1 MVTGRTTAAASI
13 SERRR
18 HAKIGLGGTIRSLLS
33 ATGIIGL
40 LFLLAVAPVRAAA
53 AEVYVQQDAT
63 PLVSRPG
70 IGGKILTW
78 VDTGFP
84 LVVIGIE
91 GEWLKVSSP
100 QLKLSADLWVPLAR
114 VGRTIPGQLDIA
126 FRPEAP
132 LPEAFSSGFRLRAE
146 GTPDTRFRA
155 RCLVDHG
162 SSDDVVDFVDHVPA
176 DVGLDGHAVDC
187 EVRQLSP
194 TGRMHVALLRGD
206 GVLIAGAPPIGIHQ
220 SARLRSGGRSGQ
232 AAGLHAPAGLAFH
245 HTPVVVRQPLPSGF
259 VPPLGN
265 PVPALGNPVPF
276 LGNPVPPLGNPVPAL
291 GNPVPPFVGARAPLR

>member
-18 HAKIGLGGTIRSLLS
+18 YAKIGLGGMIISVLS

-40 LFLLAVAPVRAAA
+40 LLLLTVAAARAASA

-63 PLVSRPG
+63 PLVSKPG

-100 QLKLSADLWVPLAR
+100 KLKLSADLWVPLAR
-114 VGRTIPGQLDIA
+114 VGRTVPGQIDIA
-126 FRPEAP
+126 FHPDAP
-132 LPEAFSSGFRLRAE
+132 PPPTFGYGFRLHAE

-155 RCLVDHG
+155 RCLIDDG
-162 SSDDVVDFVDHVPA
+162 GTDDVVDFVDHVPA
-176 DVGLDGHAVDC
+176 DVGLGGDAVDC
-187 EVRQLSP
+187 EVRQISP
-194 TGRMHVALLRGD
+194 TGRMHVALLRRD
-206 GVLIAGAPPIGIHQ
+206 GVLIAGTPPIGLHET
-220 SARLRSGGRSGQ
+220 ARLRSGGRWGQ
-232 AAGLHAPAGLAFH
+232 AAGLHAPAGAFG
-245 HTPVVVRQPLPSGF
+245 HTQVVLRRPPSNAF

-276 LGNPVPPLGNPVPAL
+276 LGNPVPSLGNPVPAL
-291 GNPVPPFVGARAPLR
+291 GNPVPPFVGAPAPLR

>member
-1 MVTGRTTAAASI
+1 M
-13 SERRR
+13 
-18 HAKIGLGGTIRSLLS
+18 RSLLS
-33 ATGIIGL
+33 ATGTICL
-40 LFLLAVAPVRAAA
+40 LFLLTIAGVCPASA

-63 PLVSRPG
+63 PLVSKPG

-100 QLKLSADLWVPLAR
+100 KLKLSADLWVPLAR
-114 VGRTIPGQLDIA
+114 VGRTVPGQFDIA

-132 LPEAFSSGFRLRAE
+132 PSGTFASGFRLRAE

-155 RCLVDHG
+155 RCVIADSG
-162 SSDDVVDFVDHVPA
+162 SDDVVDFVDHVPA
-176 DVGLDGHAVDC
+176 DVGLGGDAVDC

-194 TGRMHVALLRGD
+194 TGRMHVALLRRD
-206 GVLIAGAPPIGIHQ
+206 GVLVAGTPPIGVHE
-220 SARLRSGGRSGQ
+220 SVRLRSGGRWGQ
-232 AAGLHAPAGLAFH
+232 AGGLHAPASAFG
-245 HTPVVVRQPLPSGF
+245 HTPVALRRPLSNEF

-291 GNPVPPFVGARAPLR
+291 RNPVPPFVGAPAPLR